1 MPPKSKPVDRD
12 SMPKRPTESMMEPPK
27 DSGKVS
33 SQSVSKTSVSTKES
47 VTTRSVSQSV
57 SRSSASSTKETELT
71 VPYFITEHKET
82 SLKDPEQAGWLSLKH
97 LNTLLLRYIGVVHDL
112 EEDNIGQESG
122 EINISID
129 QKEMTFLDRRYQDE
143 IEGWK
148 TEQKNS
154 LNKIAELQAI
164 IAKLKAEIEKLK
176 KSGDA
181 LDVTIK
187 EKEKLIE
194 TLRMEVSSIQAS
206 LTPFLNQDQ
215 HFHGLM
221 TRLQGEIGFLT
232 GELNAAMASYQ
243 AEEIRGQD
251 LSDRLDSLKAELQF
265 KIEVL
270 ETELTSEREKTTV
283 DMSSMDVRIKG
294 EYINRLKVEIDILR
308 GTYEEFMART
318 QQELEEKYKD
328 KLTKLELELSLAL
341 SKHSS
346 SEDIAKIR
354 LQIEKLQ
361 AKIEELRKSNLELSL
376 TWSKLSVEMHEEE
389 TSFRAQ
395 LSVREREIEHYS
407 KETARIQSLLEVLN
421 KRLLEERAEVQV
433 YDRLLTPEIQR
444 IRSRHSSVTSSP
456 VTTPV
461 MAKAPVMA

>member
-1 MPPKSKPVDRD
+1 
-12 SMPKRPTESMMEPPK
+12 
-27 DSGKVS
+27 
-33 SQSVSKTSVSTKES
+33 
-47 VTTRSVSQSV
+47 
-57 SRSSASSTKETELT
+57 

-82 SLKDPEQAGWLSLKH
+82 IGVKDPEQAGWLSLKH

-112 EEDNIGQESG
+112 EEDNIGEESG

-143 IEGWK
+143 IEGWN

-176 KSGDA
+176 KSGDT

-194 TLRMEVSSIQAS
+194 TLRMEVSSLQAS

-232 GELNAAMASYQ
+232 GELNAAMASFQ

-251 LSDRLDSLKAELQF
+251 LSDRLDSLRTELQF

-270 ETELTSEREKTTV
+270 ETELSSEREKTTV
-283 DMSSMDVRIKG
+283 DISSMDVRIKG

-308 GTYEEFMART
+308 GTYEEFMTMT
-318 QQELEEKYKD
+318 QEKLEEKYKD

-361 AKIEELRKSNLELSL
+361 AKIGELQKSNLELSL

-389 TSFRAQ
+389 TAFRAQ

-407 KETARIQSLLEVLN
+407 KETARIQALLEVLN

-444 IRSRHSSVTSSP
+444 IRSRHSSVTNSP

-461 MAKAPVMA
+461 LSRDPVMA

>member
-1 MPPKSKPVDRD
+1 MAP
-12 SMPKRPTESMMEPPK
+12 E
-27 DSGKVS
+27 SGKVS
-33 SQSVSKTSVSTKES
+33 SQTMSKTSVSTKES

-57 SRSSASSTKETELT
+57 SRSSKETELT

-82 SLKDPEQAGWLSLKH
+82 SIKDPEQAGWLSLKH

-129 QKEMTFLDRRYQDE
+129 QKEMTFLDKRYQDE

-221 TRLQGEIGFLT
+221 TRFQGEIGFLT

-243 AEEIRGQD
+243 A
-251 LSDRLDSLKAELQF
+251 S
-265 KIEVL
+265 
-270 ETELTSEREKTTV
+270 
-283 DMSSMDVRIKG
+283 
-294 EYINRLKVEIDILR
+294 
-308 GTYEEFMART
+308 
-318 QQELEEKYKD
+318 
-328 KLTKLELELSLAL
+328 
-341 SKHSS
+341 H
-346 SEDIAKIR
+346 
-354 LQIEKLQ
+354 
-361 AKIEELRKSNLELSL
+361 
-376 TWSKLSVEMHEEE
+376 
-389 TSFRAQ
+389 
-395 LSVREREIEHYS
+395 
-407 KETARIQSLLEVLN
+407 
-421 KRLLEERAEVQV
+421 
-433 YDRLLTPEIQR
+433 
-444 IRSRHSSVTSSP
+444 
-456 VTTPV
+456 
-461 MAKAPVMA
+461 

>member
-27 DSGKVS
+27 SS
-33 SQSVSKTSVSTKES
+33 SQTISKTSVSTKES

-57 SRSSASSTKETELT
+57 SRSSKETELT

-82 SLKDPEQAGWLSLKH
+82 SIKDPEQAGWLSLKH

-129 QKEMTFLDRRYQDE
+129 QKEMTFLDKRYQDE

-308 GTYEEFMART
+308 GTYEEFMAMT
-318 QQELEEKYKD
+318 QEKLEEKYKD